1 MDLLDGLCLCEMVA
15 TTISSPT
22 RLLSY
27 PHISPSHAGI
37 SFSWIWLRIRI
48 SRIDVTFLPFILVHG
63 SITPLSHSYPFHP
76 LTVILSTY
84 PIILAPAF
92 HTYSII
98 ADEKKELKSY
108 YRPCLSRTITSF
120 PTRPS
125 HVLILHP
132 SGPATHIHPTI
143 SPSIL
148 FHQLAREQ

>member
-1 MDLLDGLCLCEMVA
+1 MCRVDRGGIMDLLDGLCMSRWLPLPSHPPPA
-15 TTISSPT
+15 FF
-22 RLLSY
+22 SY

-48 SRIDVTFLPFILVHG
+48 SRIDVTFLPFILVHS

-108 YRPCLSRTITSF
+108 HCPCLSRTTSF
-120 PTRPS
+120 FS
-125 HVLILHP
+125 
-132 SGPATHIHPTI
+132 
-143 SPSIL
+143 SPHDPLTS
-148 FHQLAREQ
+148 